1 MQGQGRAEGWCQPK
15 SPGCLTGHLE
25 GKEVGKTGRVGGAGL
40 GHESRG
46 AINQNEEVGEES
58 CFWEVWTRGKSS
70 KSCWDWGDSGT
81 SRWKYLKNTWK

>member
-25 GKEVGKTGRVGGAGL
+25 GKEVGKTGRVGGASL

-46 AINQNEEVGEES
+46 AVNQNEEVGEES
-58 CFWEVWTRGKSS
+58 CFGKCGREGRVLSLV
-70 KSCWDWGDSGT
+70 GIGVT
-81 SRWKYLKNTWK
+81 VGPPGGNT